1 MFPNFIALI
10 PCRLSRKTRLK
21 TIASNR
27 TIVSAPRYF
36 GIGNPRFDH
45 LVGACEYPGRHVRS
59 YSVTGK
65 RRARFLYKTLL
76 ARHRRDNPPR
86 APPATTPPR
95 PPSSPSQRGRTGG
108 TPPPAAGS
116 NQGDGW
122 HAHPHSSTSVPAPRA
137 PPPAWSWRGV
147 AGGLA
152 TPRMR
157 PKKEFS
163 MVDQ

>member
-76 ARHRRDNPPR
+76 ARHRRENAAR
-86 APPATTPPR
+86 YLTALGKWSAPSA
-95 PPSSPSQRGRTGG
+95 SL
-108 TPPPAAGS
+108 
-116 NQGDGW
+116 
-122 HAHPHSSTSVPAPRA
+122 A
-137 PPPAWSWRGV
+137 PPPVRTRGTGVTPIPILPTPFRPPVRPRRRGV
-147 AGGLA
+147 GEGWRVASPPLA
-152 TPRMR
+152 
-157 PKKEFS
+157 
-163 MVDQ
+163 

>member
-45 LVGACEYPGRHVRS
+45 LVGAWEYPGRHVRS
-59 YSVTGK
+59 YSVTGR

-76 ARHRRDNPPR
+76 ARHRGETAPR
-86 APPATTPPR
+86 SLAALGKGSAPSASLAPPPV
-95 PPSSPSQRGRTGG
+95 RTR
-108 TPPPAAGS
+108 
-116 NQGDGW
+116 GDGCQ
-122 HAHPHSSTSVPAPRA
+122 AHPHSSNSVPATRS
-137 PPPAWSWRGV
+137 PPPAWSW
-147 AGGLA
+147 
-152 TPRMR
+152 
-157 PKKEFS
+157 
-163 MVDQ
+163 